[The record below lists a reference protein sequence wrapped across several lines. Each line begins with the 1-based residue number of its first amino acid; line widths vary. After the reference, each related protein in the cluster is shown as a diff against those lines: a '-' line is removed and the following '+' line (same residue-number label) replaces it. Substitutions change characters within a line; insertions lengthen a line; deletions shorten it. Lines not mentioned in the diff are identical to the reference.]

1 MLDAGK
7 TDDPLKTID
16 YAEVYRCIEGIVTK
30 NAYKLIETLAHEIAN
45 SILEK
50 YGLVKGVVLT
60 VSKPSAPIP
69 GIFNNVS
76 VTLTRERSLMRG
88 CEND

>member
-1 MLDAGK
+1 MPTNPA
-7 TDDPLKTID
+7 TNWPPLWAFEIQ
-16 YAEVYRCIEGIVTK
+16 V
-30 NAYKLIETLAHEIAN
+30 ETLAHEIAN